1 MELDHAVE
9 LLREFIRIDT
19 TNPPGHEEKAIL
31 FLEGILKKEGI
42 QSEVFRPVADRANIL
57 ARIKGKKRG
66 KPVILLGHVDVVPA
80 NADEWDFDPFG
91 GELRDGYIYGRG
103 TVDMKAQTICQ
114 LLAFIQIHKEGVV
127 PERDIIFLATC
138 DEEVGGQN
146 GVEYML
152 NEVEELKSASFVL
165 SEGGC
170 IIEEDGHLH
179 AQVSVAEKKLSQ
191 FMIKATGIGG
201 HGSMPHKNNANEK
214 IIRASQAILSYKW
227 PFKPTNVVSTYL
239 NGLLKGKKVNG
250 FTFKGLKES
259 LNDKRFKDF
268 IENNPVYNA
277 LLRNTVTLTVLK
289 GGEKV
294 NVIPGESFAYFDA
307 RLLPTERHE
316 YFFKKIN
323 SLGGKDIQIIRIGSG
338 INEPAPSGYN
348 TPFFKGIKGAVNKTK
363 GAIPVLPFITTGA
376 TDLRYFR
383 NLGVT
388 AYGFFPAAIAIEDV
402 LRMHGKNER
411 VSIESL
417 REGLDGTYE
426 IVKFLSTVTSG

>member
-1 MELDHAVE
+1 MDLDYAVE

-31 FLEGILKKEGI
+31 FLEDILKKEGI

-57 ARIKGKKRG
+57 ARIKGKKKG
-66 KPVILLGHVDVVPA
+66 GPMILLGHVDVVPA
-80 NADEWDFDPFG
+80 NADDWDVDPFG
-91 GELRDGYIYGRG
+91 GELKDGYIYGRG
-103 TVDMKAQTICQ
+103 AVDMKAQTICQ
-114 LLAFIQIHKEGVV
+114 LLAFIQLHKAGVV

-152 NEVEELKSASFVL
+152 NKVEELKSASFVL

-170 IIEEDGHLH
+170 IIEENGHLH

-201 HGSMPHKNNANEK
+201 HGSMPNKNNANEK
-214 IIRASQAILSYKW
+214 IVRASQAILSYEW
-227 PFKPTNVVSTYL
+227 PFKPTNIVNTYL
-239 NGLLKGKKVNG
+239 NGILKGKKVNG

-259 LNDKRFKDF
+259 LNNKRFKDF

-277 LLRNTVTLTVLK
+277 LLRNTVTLTILK
-289 GGEKV
+289 AGEKI
-294 NVIPGESFAYFDA
+294 NVIPDESFAYFDA
-307 RLLPTERHE
+307 RLLPTEKHE
-316 YFFKKIN
+316 HFFKKIN
-323 SLGGKDIQIIRIGSG
+323 SLAGKDIQVVRIGSE
-338 INEPAPSGYN
+338 ISEPAPSGYN
-348 TPFFKGIKGAVNKTK
+348 TPLFKGIKGVVNKTK
-363 GAIPVLPFITTGA
+363 GVIPVLPFITTGA

-388 AYGFFPAAIAIEDV
+388 AYGFFPATIAVDDI

-411 VSIESL
+411 ISIESL
-417 REGLDGTYE
+417 QEGLEGTYG
-426 IVKFLSTVTSG
+426 IVKFLASCG

>member
-170 IIEEDGHLH
+170 IIE
-179 AQVSVAEKKLSQ
+179 
-191 FMIKATGIGG
+191 
-201 HGSMPHKNNANEK
+201 
-214 IIRASQAILSYKW
+214 
-227 PFKPTNVVSTYL
+227 
-239 NGLLKGKKVNG
+239 
-250 FTFKGLKES
+250 
-259 LNDKRFKDF
+259 
-268 IENNPVYNA
+268 
-277 LLRNTVTLTVLK
+277 
-289 GGEKV
+289 
-294 NVIPGESFAYFDA
+294 
-307 RLLPTERHE
+307 
-316 YFFKKIN
+316 
-323 SLGGKDIQIIRIGSG
+323 
-338 INEPAPSGYN
+338 
-348 TPFFKGIKGAVNKTK
+348 
-363 GAIPVLPFITTGA
+363 
-376 TDLRYFR
+376 
-383 NLGVT
+383 
-388 AYGFFPAAIAIEDV
+388 
-402 LRMHGKNER
+402 
-411 VSIESL
+411 
-417 REGLDGTYE
+417 
-426 IVKFLSTVTSG
+426 